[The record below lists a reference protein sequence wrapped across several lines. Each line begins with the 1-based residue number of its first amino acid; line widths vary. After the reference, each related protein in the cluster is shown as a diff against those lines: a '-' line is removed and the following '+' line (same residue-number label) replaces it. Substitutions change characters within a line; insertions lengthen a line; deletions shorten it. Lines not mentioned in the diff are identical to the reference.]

1 MKKIFCILIAFLLV
15 VSGTLVF
22 DILKEDKEYYTESP
36 YRQFYADPANEGR
49 TLTYD
54 DLFFVSSLN
63 EPVYTVGSSG
73 ISKEQMA
80 AIQARDAEAEDD
92 GAVYLWRE
100 DAPFNASTTIVN
112 EADLETQTSEE
123 DLTTEAGANVAK
135 TQEQLRIYSQE
146 EMIAFQKL
154 LQKLTFRP
162 VEGLKNILLSR
173 LSGYRNSIAVFQ
185 LSNRYYSGNLEP
197 YQDILGMVPAY
208 AASIVG
214 QKDRVESGLIFSW
227 RGHVYLDAYLVSRSE
242 YNEMRKMEVP
252 AVWDEYQAV
261 FEILSSDALDELL
274 SNRNLYAS
282 GIDESETGMRPLLR
296 KTLILE
302 ARTFAVILLL
312 TTLYEIGRKL
322 KRKKQSKRKV

>member
-1 MKKIFCILIAFLLV
+1 MKKIICVLVAFLLV

-22 DILKEDKEYYTESP
+22 DILKEDKESFRESP
-36 YRQFYADPANEGR
+36 YRQFYANPVNEGR
-49 TLTYD
+49 RLTYD

-63 EPVYTVGSSG
+63 APVYTVGSSG

-100 DAPFNASTTIVN
+100 DAPFHASTTVVN

-135 TQEQLRIYSQE
+135 TQEPLRIYSQK

-185 LSNRYYSGNLEP
+185 LSNRYYSGNMEP

-208 AASIVG
+208 TASVSG

-227 RGHVYLDAYLVSRSE
+227 RGHVYLDAYLVPRSE
-242 YNEMRKMEVP
+242 YNETRKMEEP

-261 FEILSSDALDELL
+261 FEILPSDALDELL
-274 SNRNLYAS
+274 SQRNLYAS
-282 GIDESETGMRPLLR
+282 GIDETETGISPLLR
-296 KTLILE
+296 RTLIRE
-302 ARTFAVILLL
+302 TWIFSVILLL
-312 TTLYEIGRKL
+312 TALYEIGRKL
-322 KRKKQSKRKV
+322 KRKNQSKRKV